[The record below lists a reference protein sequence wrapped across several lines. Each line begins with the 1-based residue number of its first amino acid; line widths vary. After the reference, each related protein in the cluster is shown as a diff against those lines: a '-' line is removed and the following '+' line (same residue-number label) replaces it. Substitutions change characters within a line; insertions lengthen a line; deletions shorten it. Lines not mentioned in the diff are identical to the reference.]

1 MITMAAAETITIP
14 ETRKKGRVG
23 NWLEKNDSRIK
34 DLRYSVKLFMKSP
47 LAVLGLLII
56 LFFVA
61 VALFAPYIAPY
72 GAMERNWYEIMKPPS
87 AEHLFGTDDMGGDV
101 FSRIIWGS
109 QISLEVGFVVVISA
123 VILGSIIGGV
133 SGYFGGII
141 DEIMMRIT
149 DIFLAFPYLI
159 FAMVICA
166 ALGRSTTN
174 IMIALCVTWWPSY
187 ARIIRGQALSIRE
200 QKYIEA
206 AKAVGGTDR
215 HIILRHL
222 LPNSLSPIIVQST
235 MDLGNVI
242 LTAAALSFI
251 GFGAQAGA
259 AEWGRMVSDGSQF
272 MMTSPWIVT
281 FTGLAILV
289 ACLGF
294 NLFGDGL
301 RDIMDPKMRR

>member
-1 MITMAAAETITIP
+1 MAAAETITIT
-14 ETRKKGRVG
+14 ESKRKGRLG
-23 NWLEKNDSRIK
+23 LWLEKNDSRIK
-34 DLRYSVKLFMKSP
+34 DLKYSVKLFLKSP

-56 LFFVA
+56 LFFISVA
-61 VALFAPYIAPY
+61 ILAPYIAPY
-72 GAMERNWYEIMKPPS
+72 GDTQRNWYEIMKPPS

-101 FSRIIWGS
+101 FSRIMWGS
-109 QISLEVGFVVVISA
+109 RVSLYVGFVVVVSSI
-123 VILGSIIGGV
+123 ILGSIIGGI

-141 DEIMMRIT
+141 DEIMMRVT

-159 FAMVICA
+159 FAMVVCA
-166 ALGRSTTN
+166 ALGRSTEN
-174 IMIALCVTWWPSY
+174 VMLALCITWWPSY

-206 AKAVGGTDR
+206 AKAVGGTDH

-222 LPNSLSPIIVQST
+222 LPNSLSPLIVQST

-251 GFGAQAGA
+251 GFGAQPGA

-272 MMTSPWIVT
+272 MMTAPWIVT
-281 FTGLAILV
+281 FTGLAILI

>member
-1 MITMAAAETITIP
+1 VISIATETITIAKP
-14 ETRKKGRVG
+14 QKKGRVSL
-23 NWLEKNDSRIK
+23 WLEKNDSRIK
-34 DLRYSVKLFMKSP
+34 DLQYSARLFFKSP

-61 VALFAPYIAPY
+61 VAILAPYIAPY
-72 GAMERNWYEIMKPPS
+72 GDMERNWYEIMKPPS
-87 AEHLFGTDDMGGDV
+87 SEHFFGTDDMGGDV
-101 FSRIIWGS
+101 FSRIMWGS
-109 QISLEVGFVVVISA
+109 RVSLSVGFVVVISA
-123 VILGSIIGGV
+123 IIIGSIVGGI

-141 DEIMMRIT
+141 DELVMRVT

-166 ALGRSTTN
+166 ALGRSTQN
-174 IMIALCVTWWPSY
+174 VMLALIFVWWPTY
-187 ARIIRGQALSIRE
+187 ARIIRGQALSVRE
-200 QKYIEA
+200 QKYIES
-206 AKAVGGTDR
+206 AKAVGGSTM
-215 HIILRHL
+215 HIIFRHL
-222 LPNSLSPIIVQST
+222 LPNSLSPVIVQST

-251 GFGAQAGA
+251 GFGAQPGA
-259 AEWGRMVSDGSQF
+259 AEWGRMVSDGAQF
-272 MMTSPWIVT
+272 MMTAPWIVT
-281 FTGLAILV
+281 FTGLSILV

>member
-1 MITMAAAETITIP
+1 MAAAETITIP
-14 ETRKKGRVG
+14 ESKKKGRVSL
-23 NWLEKNDSRIK
+23 WFEKNDSRIK
-34 DLRYSVKLFMKSP
+34 DLKYSVKLFLKSP

-56 LFFVA
+56 LFFVIVA
-61 VALFAPYIAPY
+61 VLAPYVAPY
-72 GAMERNWYEIMKPPS
+72 GSTERNWYAIMQPPS

-101 FSRIIWGS
+101 FSRILWGS
-109 QISLEVGFVVVISA
+109 RTSLMVGFVVVFVAI
-123 VILGSIIGGV
+123 VLGSIVGGV

-141 DEIMMRIT
+141 DEIMMRVT
-149 DIFLAFPYLI
+149 DIFLAFPSLI
-159 FAMVICA
+159 LAMVICA
-166 ALGRSTTN
+166 ALGRSTEN
-174 IMIALCVTWWPSY
+174 VMIALSIAWWPSY

-215 HIILRHL
+215 HIIFRHI

-259 AEWGRMVSDGSQF
+259 AEWGKMVSDGSQF

>member
-1 MITMAAAETITIP
+1 MATVETITIP
-14 ETRKKGRVG
+14 ESKKKGRVSL
-23 NWLEKNDSRIK
+23 WMEKNDSRIK
-34 DLRYSVKLFMKSP
+34 DLRYSIRLFIKSP
-47 LAVLGLLII
+47 LAVLGFLII
-56 LFFVA
+56 LFFVIVA
-61 VALFAPYIAPY
+61 VFAPYLAPY
-72 GAMERNWYEIMKPPS
+72 GATERNWYEIMKPPS

-101 FSRIIWGS
+101 FSRILWGS
-109 QISLEVGFVVVISA
+109 RVSLTVGFVVVFCAII
-123 VILGSIIGGV
+123 VGSIVGGI

-141 DEIMMRIT
+141 DEIVMRVT

-166 ALGRSTTN
+166 ALGRSTVN
-174 IMIALCVTWWPSY
+174 IMIALCFTWWPSY

-215 HIILRHL
+215 HIIFRHI

-259 AEWGRMVSDGSQF
+259 AEWGRMVSDGAQF

-281 FTGLAILV
+281 FTGLSILI

>member
-1 MITMAAAETITIP
+1 MASQEAITIT
-14 ETRKKGRVG
+14 ETKKKGFAG
-23 NWLEKNDSRIK
+23 QWLEKNDSRIK
-34 DLRYSVKLFMKSP
+34 DLRYSARLFFKSP
-47 LAVLGLLII
+47 MAVLGLLII
-56 LFFVA
+56 LMFVIL
-61 VALFAPYIAPY
+61 ALATPYIAPY
-72 GAMERNWYEIMKPPS
+72 GDNQRNWYEIMKPPS
-87 AEHLFGTDDMGGDV
+87 AQHWFGTDDMGGDV
-101 FSRIIWGS
+101 FSRVLWGS
-109 QISLEVGFVVVISA
+109 RVSLTVGFVVVFTAIVIGA
-123 VILGSIIGGV
+123 VVGGI

-141 DEIMMRIT
+141 DELMMRVT

-166 ALGRSTTN
+166 ALGRSSQN
-174 IMIALCVTWWPSY
+174 VMIALAITWWPTY
-187 ARIIRGQALSIRE
+187 ARIIRGQALTVRE

-215 HIILRHL
+215 HIIFRHL

-259 AEWGRMVSDGSQF
+259 AEWGRMVSDGAQF

-281 FTGLAILV
+281 FTGLAILL